1 MPAINPT
8 PKLTDFYELPA
19 FFHFS
24 LPILCG
30 FYFLFSLCW
39 IFGDKD
45 GYLQC
50 LWSFDLIVI
59 VVFFLF
65 PF

>member
-1 MPAINPT
+1 MPAINPM

-50 LWSFDLIVI
+50 L
-59 VVFFLF
+59 
-65 PF
+65 